1 MLNLRHE
8 ASSIHAQSTVR
19 LSTMCF
25 NNRNIGNIGQ
35 TLRIGPE
42 DDNVDEE
49 YCKNYELAE
58 DVIGHSAGET

>member
-1 MLNLRHE
+1 
-8 ASSIHAQSTVR
+8 
-19 LSTMCF
+19 MCF
-25 NNRNIGNIGQ
+25 NNKNIGNIGQ